1 MKGGGHI
8 MSQRSAYG
16 CIERVDA
23 RRYRVRWWGDLR
35 DGKGYRRLSKT
46 VHGSRRDARLYLS
59 QMEAAHHE
67 DRPTMTV
74 QDVFDRWYWP
84 EVSKRIAKNT
94 LSDYRSAWRIIAP
107 KWGSRIV
114 TDIKP
119 MEVQEWL
126 HGLKASQTTR
136 ALTVLRPLMDYTV
149 RYEMIP
155 SNPFRVRYNVN
166 KPADT
171 NGKGTRALDKG
182 VYTLEECIE
191 IARAAH
197 DNNMEVP
204 IILAAFGSC
213 RVGESLATSPSDV
226 RVAVAGNG
234 MICAVVHISRQLDES
249 GARVESLKNSQSERD
264 VVIPAPLSGRVLRAA
279 RVAYKSGYG
288 FVSHDGMGGGIKIG
302 KRMAWWRKAVD
313 DAGVKFHLL
322 RNLRNSWRTYMEW
335 TLRVDPM
342 KLELLMGHAGKDVSS
357 KYYVRP
363 TEMEL
368 VDTVAEAFS
377 KVDFGD
383 GWDI

>member
-1 MKGGGHI
+1 MKGGGYI

-16 CIERVDA
+16 CIERIDA

-74 QDVFDRWYWP
+74 GDVFERWYWP
-84 EVSKRIAKNT
+84 EAVKRLAKKTIEYYSGSWN
-94 LSDYRSAWRIIAP
+94 IIRP
-107 KWGSRIV
+107 KWGARLV

-119 MEVQEWL
+119 IEVQEWL
-126 HGLKASQTTR
+126 RELTASQTVR
-136 ALTVLRPLMDYTV
+136 ALSLLRPLMDYPV
-149 RYEMIP
+149 RYEVIP
-155 SNPFRVRYNVN
+155 SNPFRIKYDVN
-166 KPADT
+166 RADAAD
-171 NGKGTRALDKG
+171 GKGSKSLDKG
-182 VYTLEECIE
+182 VYTLDECTRIV
-191 IARAAH
+191 RAAQGNH
-197 DNNMEVP
+197 MEVP

-213 RVGESLATSPSDV
+213 RVGESLAPAPDDV
-226 RVAVAGNG
+226 REVVAGNG
-234 MICAVVHISRQLDES
+234 MRCAAVRIRRQLDVNGKVSEL
-249 GARVESLKNSQSERD
+249 LKTAQSERT
-264 VVIPAPLSGRVLRAA
+264 VVIPAPLSGRALEAA
-279 RVAYKSGYG
+279 RDAASRGYRLVA
-288 FVSHDGMGGGIKIG
+288 HDGFGGGLNIYRRSVG
-302 KRMAWWRKAVD
+302 WEEAVKA
-313 DAGVKFHLL
+313 AGVERHLL

-357 KYYVRP
+357 MYYIRP

-368 VDTVAEAFS
+368 VDAVAEAFS